1 MGTRDTNE
9 PDVREHPMTSKHFFW
24 TVVRAA
30 LLASVC
36 LWPPN
41 AATAQTAEAVFDTLL
56 TCKVDFFDTLRAS
69 KSALGGVVITPHPDP
84 NASVSKPRSTRV
96 NGIVATLKTPVSLHG
111 LTATEYTQVALTNDG
126 KTGTYWWGFR
136 MSDAPDVIATA
147 VKARMPTAELR
158 QRGSAWGWVH
168 ELDTKWRKDP
178 YGSAIEHQ
186 APLRMLLIEPSRMAD
201 NSGSTIRCGVVARLM
216 EPLTALP
223 DAADLFG
230 HN

>member
-1 MGTRDTNE
+1 M
-9 PDVREHPMTSKHFFW
+9 REQSMSVKRVSCS
-24 TVVRAA
+24 VVCAA
-30 LLASVC
+30 LLASAC
-36 LWPPN
+36 LWPTKS
-41 AATAQTAEAVFDTLL
+41 ATAQTAEAMFDTLL

-69 KSALGGVVITPHPDP
+69 KSALGGAVITPHPDP

-96 NGIVATLKTPVSLHG
+96 NGIVATLKTPVSLYG

-136 MSDAPDVIATA
+136 VSDAPDVIATA
-147 VKARMPTAELR
+147 IKARMPTAELR

-178 YGSAIEHQ
+178 YGSAIEYQ
-186 APLRMLLIEPSRMAD
+186 APLRMLLIEPSRAAD
-201 NSGSTIRCGVVARLM
+201 KPGSTIRCGVVARLM
-216 EPLTALP
+216 EPLKALP